1 MKLIEAIQKV
11 KDLKKNTYDQAH
23 MVEWLSRLDSMV
35 MRHIIETHE
44 GGEGIVFTGYNA
56 ETSPETVLL
65 VPEPFDDMYLK
76 WLEAQID
83 YYNREYSSYNN
94 SMMAFNAV
102 WENYCNFYGRSH
114 MPKAT
119 GGTRFLF

>member
-102 WENYCNFYGRSH
+102 WENYCNFYSRSH
-114 MPKAT
+114 MPKST